1 MRLFSLVVRVT
12 ASVYFSLSVSREVA
26 KNTQLEQFA
35 VTGRVCRE
43 ALQPNT
49 IFLFHPSPAVSV
61 GTCAT
66 RKTTVR
72 TQIRLEK
79 KAKFQKTYKRQF
91 SSTKDPQPTTS
102 PSPSLSRPKPAFQP
116 QTRCPG
122 QTLPCSP
129 NLVFQLQT
137 RSEPKPAFQPE
148 AGFPAVPTAQ
158 ISLSRSKSCPPVEN
172 PVGRQSLLG
181 WRESF
186 LGWRAGFGLEG
197 GCCRC
202 PPSKQLV

>member
-1 MRLFSLVVRVT
+1 MLCSVHPLLTDATLSLGPRPSNSSTLSPRALCNRLSRMRLFSLVVRVT

-43 ALQPNT
+43 ALQPNAS
-49 IFLFHPSPAVSV
+49 FPAQR
-61 GTCAT
+61 G
-66 RKTTVR
+66 
-72 TQIRLEK
+72 
-79 KAKFQKTYKRQF
+79 
-91 SSTKDPQPTTS
+91 PQPTTS

-148 AGFPAVPTAQ
+148 AGFPAVPTTQ
-158 ISLSRSKSCPPVEN
+158 ISLSRSKSCPPAEN

-181 WRESF
+181 WRERF
-186 LGWRAGFGLEG
+186 LGWRAGLGLEG

-202 PPSKQLV
+202 PPSKQLA

>member
-1 MRLFSLVVRVT
+1 MCVARHSNQTPFFCSTLHLLYLSGHARQGKQQYEPILGSRKRRNFRKLT
-12 ASVYFSLSVSREVA
+12 NASF
-26 KNTQLEQFA
+26 
-35 VTGRVCRE
+35 
-43 ALQPNT
+43 
-49 IFLFHPSPAVSV
+49 PAQR
-61 GTCAT
+61 G
-66 RKTTVR
+66 
-72 TQIRLEK
+72 
-79 KAKFQKTYKRQF
+79 
-91 SSTKDPQPTTS
+91 PQPTTS

-172 PVGRQSLLG
+172 PVGQQSLLG

>member
-1 MRLFSLVVRVT
+1 MMHSHVTYVCGPCSYSQRSFALWGMVDREIVRLVICDPSIENRGAWLGSRKRRNFRKLT
-12 ASVYFSLSVSREVA
+12 NASF
-26 KNTQLEQFA
+26 
-35 VTGRVCRE
+35 
-43 ALQPNT
+43 
-49 IFLFHPSPAVSV
+49 PAQR
-61 GTCAT
+61 G
-66 RKTTVR
+66 
-72 TQIRLEK
+72 
-79 KAKFQKTYKRQF
+79 
-91 SSTKDPQPTTS
+91 PQPTTS